1 MVKGKAS
8 GLGVTSLILGII
20 AIVLMALFFIPFSS
34 LVGFI
39 LSILAIIFGAIAF
52 WGSNK
57 DKFGLAGFILGII
70 AISLVIVVS
79 ALTYFYVS
87 GFVSTPPLET
97 VPSIGFIA
105 DTDEYTLT
113 VTYTDQY
120 VIWDDLNIIGSYDS
134 KPSGVVNAG
143 DKITGCNGEI
153 SIVHMPT
160 NAMLFMYD
168 FE

>member
-120 VIWDDLNIIGSYDS
+120 VIWDDLNIIGS
-134 KPSGVVNAG
+134 GVVNAG